1 MVDWW
6 TWGHESGYQ
15 LLSGTNILRP
25 HLELNP
31 RFGDRVKE
39 WEWIRD
45 ICFKCHLR
53 EHSDFTSG
61 LTTLAQK
68 QRSCWILPSWV
79 SAVFNSIA
87 SFCWV
92 SCKWL
97 NSSQALVSS
106 YVKMKGLDYFKNS
119 SVVQLHF
126 IYLTLKN
133 ILQ

>member
-6 TWGHESGYQ
+6 TWRPVSGYQ
-15 LLSGTNILRP
+15 LLSGTNVLNP

-53 EHSDFTSG
+53 EHSDFTSD
-61 LTTLAQK
+61 LTTLAQIH
-68 QRSCWILPSWV
+68 RICWIMPSWV
-79 SAVFNSIA
+79 SAIFNSVA
-87 SFCWV
+87 GFCWV

-97 NSSQALVSS
+97 NSSQALFPH
-106 YVKMKGLDYFKNS
+106 MKKWGDYFKNS

-133 ILQ
+133 ILW